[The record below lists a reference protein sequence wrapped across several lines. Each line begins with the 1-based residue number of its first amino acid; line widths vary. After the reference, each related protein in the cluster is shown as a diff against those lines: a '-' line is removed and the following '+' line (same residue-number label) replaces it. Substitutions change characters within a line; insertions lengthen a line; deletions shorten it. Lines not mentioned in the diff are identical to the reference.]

1 MATPNWYPDPAGSGG
16 LRWWDGQAWT
26 DHTSPAPPV
35 VRTEAAAW
43 TTYATPTAAIPRAAA
58 PAAAA
63 SGYATTTYA
72 YPVSADPWQQQPS
85 RSTRSQVLLWG
96 GVAAAVVLALV
107 LAANVL
113 HLRGSFTTF
122 STGDNNQQEL
132 AYTMQV
138 RGDLATIKAATQ
150 GLHPICDKGGQKQG
164 CFDASQR
171 MINALWTAMNDLN
184 RVSVPPRYQTAHDHL
199 VAALNQDLQG
209 FGQRALALQN
219 GDNTIWQRSNDAIGA
234 ADQALAAA
242 LHEYPANTVVP
253 TG

>member
-26 DHTSPAPPV
+26 NHTSPAPPASP
-35 VRTEAAAW
+35 TEPAAW
-43 TTYATPTAAIPRAAA
+43 TTHATPTAAT
-58 PAAAA
+58 A
-63 SGYATTTYA
+63 SYGTTTYGTTTYGTATYA
-72 YPVSADPWQQQPS
+72 YPVSTEPWQQQPS

-107 LAANVL
+107 LAANAL
-113 HLRGSFTTF
+113 HLRFTTF

-138 RGDLATIKAATQ
+138 RGDLATIEAATQ

-184 RVSVPPRYQTAHDHL
+184 RVQVPPRYKTAHDHL